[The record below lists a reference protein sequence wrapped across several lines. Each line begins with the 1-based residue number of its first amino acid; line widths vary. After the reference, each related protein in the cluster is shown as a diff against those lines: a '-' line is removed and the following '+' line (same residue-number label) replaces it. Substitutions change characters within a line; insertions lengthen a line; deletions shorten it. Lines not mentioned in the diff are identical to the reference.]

1 MASPERSEL
10 VAEVAKVEALLVQM
24 QAVRQVGEAAESCAH
39 RDRVRSS
46 RKRRLICNLWRC
58 CSGGVRAAEATEEAP
73 IEAAAVPAPVEPESQ
88 EVVVA
93 PLPPEPEVE
102 PELVSSPLETTPEEL
117 AHARAEQVED
127 EPAFAPA
134 PEDGLNEAE
143 RIHKAVERVFDRFRP
158 LLVAAIV
165 RELIRRD

>member
-1 MASPERSEL
+1 VVASPERSDL

-24 QAVRQVGEAAESCAH
+24 QAVRYVGEAGHAHTETEFQPPEAAPYLQSYGGAAPVESAP
-39 RDRVRSS
+39 
-46 RKRRLICNLWRC
+46 L
-58 CSGGVRAAEATEEAP
+58 EATEEPA
-73 IEAAAVPAPVEPESQ
+73 IEAAAVPAPVETELPEL
-88 EVVVA
+88 VVA

-102 PELVSSPLETTPEEL
+102 PELVSSPLETTQEEL
-117 AHARAEQVED
+117 ANARAEAVED
-127 EPAFAPA
+127 EPAFVPP
-134 PEDGLNEAE
+134 PEDGLNDAE